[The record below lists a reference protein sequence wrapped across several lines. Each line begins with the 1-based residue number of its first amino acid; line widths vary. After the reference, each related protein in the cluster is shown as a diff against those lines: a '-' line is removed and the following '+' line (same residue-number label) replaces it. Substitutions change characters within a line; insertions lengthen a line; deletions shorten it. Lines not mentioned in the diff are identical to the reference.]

1 MLQFRQ
7 ITLNLV
13 YFLNV
18 LLLFLLVFEDK
29 VQLPVFLQVTGRMH
43 PLVMHFPLALLF
55 VGLFLEWLTTR
66 KDFQHPAAREITSY
80 IFFLFALGAS
90 FSALFGFFLYEE
102 GSYQGDEMTRHKWM
116 GTAVSLMAVLI
127 LWLKERGGAVYYTT
141 LALSAVCL
149 VAAGHFG
156 AEITHGK
163 GFLTEPIRKH
173 WLAKPRRIDHPDSA
187 IVFRD
192 VIQPILNEKCVNCH
206 NSNKAKNDLILTDY
220 EHMVKGGKNEQA
232 IVPGKA
238 EESLIYKYA
247 LLPMQDSLHMPPSG
261 KLQLDAEEIE
271 LIGWWINTGAH
282 ASEKYANM
290 TKPDS
295 IHPVMLSK
303 FQPRSGLDLLDI
315 PFADQEEI
323 KRLNN
328 PYRTVQQISATKPYI
343 AVFLGS
349 KKDFSDKDLADLKG
363 IRDNV
368 VSIDLGNSLVTDKD
382 IKHLTDF
389 PHLQKLHLQNVEIG
403 DEGVQQLRSLR
414 YLNILNISGTK
425 VSTKTLEE
433 VTDWKNLK
441 KLYLYNTQVPA
452 ELVRT
457 FKKNHPGLEVYDTHF
472 DLSDSVYSAQL
483 GLPVCKI
490 DSPVFY
496 ERTSAE
502 VKLSRGKVKYYYT
515 LDGTE
520 PTREARLY
528 TAPLEVSRSSVLK
541 IMATMD
547 GWIDSKVA
555 VFPLLKIGAKPVR
568 IIVEGKPNAKYD
580 PKLDSILIDG
590 KSGGVSRTAKE
601 YVGITKPNVR
611 LLIEL
616 DKPKELS
623 QVAVSFLEDIEKG
636 AFPPEYIEVW
646 AGEEKNSLQKIA
658 MVKAALPS
666 EKRSPFK
673 DLLVLNFEKV
683 RARYVRVN
691 IKISRRLPS
700 WPSLQKDVQ
709 PSGFVDEVALD

>member
-1 MLQFRQ
+1 
-7 ITLNLV
+7 
-13 YFLNV
+13 
-18 LLLFLLVFEDK
+18 
-29 VQLPVFLQVTGRMH
+29 
-43 PLVMHFPLALLF
+43 
-55 VGLFLEWLTTR
+55 
-66 KDFQHPAAREITSY
+66 
-80 IFFLFALGAS
+80 
-90 FSALFGFFLYEE
+90 
-102 GSYQGDEMTRHKWM
+102 
-116 GTAVSLMAVLI
+116 
-127 LWLKERGGAVYYTT
+127 
-141 LALSAVCL
+141 
-149 VAAGHFG
+149 
-156 AEITHGK
+156 
-163 GFLTEPIRKH
+163 
-173 WLAKPRRIDHPDSA
+173 
-187 IVFRD
+187 
-192 VIQPILNEKCVNCH
+192 
-206 NSNKAKNDLILTDY
+206 
-220 EHMVKGGKNEQA
+220 MVKGGKNEQA

-590 KSGGVSRTAKE
+590 KLGGVSRTAKE

>member
-55 VGLFLEWLTTR
+55 VGIFLEWLTTR
-66 KDFQHPAAREITSY
+66 KDFQHPAALDITSY

-90 FSALFGFFLYEE
+90 LSALFGFFLYEE
-102 GSYQGDEMTRHKWM
+102 GSYQGDEMTRHKYL
-116 GTAVSLMAVLI
+116 GTVVSLMAVVI
-127 LWLKERGGAVYYTT
+127 IWLKERGGAIYYTT
-141 LALSAVCL
+141 LGLSAIVL

-156 AEITHGK
+156 AEVTHGK

-173 WLAKPRRIDHPDSA
+173 WLAKPRLIEHPDSA

-220 EHMVKGGKNEQA
+220 EHLVKGGENQHA
-232 IVPGKA
+232 IVPGNA

-261 KLQLDAEEIE
+261 KLQLEADEIK
-271 LIGWWINTGAH
+271 LIGWWINSGAH
-282 ASEKYANM
+282 ANEKYANM
-290 TKPDS
+290 QKADS

-323 KRLNN
+323 KSLNN

-349 KKDFSDKDLADLKG
+349 KKDFSGKDLADLKG

-368 VSIDLGNSLVTDKD
+368 VSIDLGNSFVTDKD
-382 IKHLTDF
+382 IKYLTDF

-403 DEGVQQLRSLR
+403 DEGVQQLRGLR
-414 YLNILNISGTK
+414 YLNILNISGTNI
-425 VSTKTLEE
+425 STKTLEE

-441 KLYLYNTQVPA
+441 KLYLYNTRVPA
-452 ELVRT
+452 ELVHA
-457 FKKNHPGLEVYDTHF
+457 FKKSHPGLEVYDTHF

-490 DSPVFY
+490 DSPVFH
-496 ERTSAE
+496 ESASIE
-502 VKLSRGKVKYYYT
+502 VKLSRGKVKYFYT
-515 LDGTE
+515 LDGTT
-520 PTREARLY
+520 PTTEARPY
-528 TAPLEVSRSSVLK
+528 SGPLEVTQSAVFK
-541 IMATMD
+541 IIATMD
-547 GWIDSKVA
+547 GWTDSEVA
-555 VFPLLKIGAKPVR
+555 VYPLLKVGIRPARVIVGSKPQANH
-568 IIVEGKPNAKYD
+568 KPKR
-580 PKLDSILIDG
+580 DSILVDG
-590 KSGGVSRTAKE
+590 TLGGLDAGGKE
-601 YVGITKPNVR
+601 YFGVTKSNIQI
-611 LLIEL
+611 LFEL
-616 DKPKELS
+616 DQVEDLS
-623 QVAVSFLEDIEKG
+623 QVALSFLEDLEKG
-636 AFPPEYIEVW
+636 AFPPGYIEVW
-646 AGEEKNSLQKIA
+646 GGEDKKQLRKLGI
-658 MVKAALPS
+658 VKAVLP
-666 EKRSPFK
+666 EQKRPAFK
-673 DLLVLNFEKV
+673 DLIVLNISKV
-683 RARYVRVN
+683 PVRYIRLDV
-691 IKISRRLPS
+691 KLSERLPS
-700 WPSLQKDVQ
+700 WPSLQKNAQARVLI
-709 PSGFVDEVALD
+709 DEVVFD